1 VSSGHVPHQMDGHF
15 CAFSFV
21 DRITS
26 LQQESSIRGQYAI
39 PPKLDAFPVSLVA
52 EAVGQLAAW
61 AAMTAVDFTHRP
73 VAGIAGRIELLSIV
87 QPGQVLD
94 LGAELESVD
103 IDTVGYCGTACVG
116 GRPVIRLLDC
126 VGPMVPLND
135 FDEPDAMRERCGLLR
150 TVGATPG
157 GFPGLPALAME
168 HGECERGQLA
178 RAVLRVPSSA
188 PFFADHFPRRPV
200 FPGTLLMHSSMQTA
214 AMAVEAFS
222 GNGATWLPR
231 AISNMKLRSF
241 ISPGVTLNLEA
252 RITRSPENGLTVAT
266 ESRIDERL
274 VGTADVQF
282 SPGEP

>member
-1 VSSGHVPHQMDGHF
+1 MDGHF

-26 LQQESSIRGQYAI
+26 LEAGSSIRGHYTI
-39 PPKLDAFPVSLVA
+39 PPKVDAFPVSLVA

-73 VAGIAGRIELLSIV
+73 VAGIAGTIELLSIV

-103 IDTVGYCGTACVG
+103 IDTVGYCGTACVDG
-116 GRPVIRLLDC
+116 LPVIRLLDC

-157 GFPGLPALAME
+157 GFPGLPALALE
-168 HGECERGQLA
+168 RGECERGQLA
-178 RAVLRVPSSA
+178 RAVLRVPSGA

-200 FPGTLLMHSSMQTA
+200 FPGTLLMHASMQTA
-214 AMAVEAFS
+214 AMLVEEFC
-222 GNGATWLPR
+222 GNDATWLPR
-231 AISNMKLRSF
+231 TISDMKLRSF
-241 ISPGVTLNLEA
+241 ISPGATLNLEA
-252 RITRSPENGLTVAT
+252 RVTGSSENGLTVAT
-266 ESRIDERL
+266 ESRIDHRL
-274 VGTADVQF
+274 IGTADIKF
-282 SPGEP
+282 SSETEP

>member
-1 VSSGHVPHQMDGHF
+1 MSSGHVPRQMDGHF

-26 LQQESSIRGQYAI
+26 QQGSSIRGQYAI
-39 PPKLDAFPVSLVA
+39 PPKLEVFPVSLVA

-94 LGAELESVD
+94 LHAELESVD
-103 IDTVGYCGTACVG
+103 TDTVGYCGTACVD

-135 FDEPDAMRERCGLLR
+135 FDEPDALRERCGLLR
-150 TVGATPG
+150 TVGATAG
-157 GFPGLPALAME
+157 AFLGLPALVLE
-168 HGECERGQLA
+168 RGPCEQGQLA
-178 RAVLRVPSSA
+178 RAVLRVPSGA

-200 FPGTLLMHSSMQTA
+200 FPGTLLMQASMQTA
-214 AMAVEAFS
+214 AMLVEGFC
-222 GNGATWLPR
+222 GNGAAWLPR
-231 AISNMKLRSF
+231 RISDMKLRSF

-252 RITRSPENGLTVAT
+252 RVTVSSERGVSVAT
-266 ESRIDERL
+266 ESRIDQRL
-274 VGTADVQF
+274 IGSADVQF
-282 SPGEP
+282 SPETDS

>member
-1 VSSGHVPHQMDGHF
+1 MAGRF

-26 LQQESSIRGQYAI
+26 LEPGGSVRGRYTI
-39 PPKLDAFPVSLVA
+39 PAKVDAFPASLVA

-61 AAMTAVDFTHRP
+61 AAMTAVDFSHRP
-73 VAGIAGRIELLSIV
+73 VAGIAGRIELLSV
-87 QPGQVLD
+87 VRPGQVLD

-103 IDTVGYCGTACVG
+103 IDTVGYCGTARVD

-135 FDEPDAMRERCGLLR
+135 FDEPDAVRERCNLLR
-150 TVGATPG
+150 TVGATAG
-157 GFPGLPALAME
+157 GFVGLPALVL
-168 HGECERGQLA
+168 ERGQCEGGQRA
-178 RAVLRVPSSA
+178 RAVLRVPPGA

-200 FPGTLLMHSSMQTA
+200 FPGTLLMHASMQTA
-214 AMAVEAFS
+214 AMLVGEFC

-231 AISNMKLRSF
+231 MISDMKLRSF

-252 RITRSPENGLTVAT
+252 RVTASSERGVSVAT
-266 ESRIDERL
+266 ESRIDQRL
-274 VGTADVQF
+274 IGSADVQF
-282 SPGEP
+282 SPETDS